1 MIRRLLQGLLA
12 ALLAGCASPPP
23 PQTEVELRR
32 EQIALAQQRGSR
44 ALASDDYRA
53 AVRHYQLALDRSRAL
68 GDHDGVATGLLN
80 LAAVQHRAGLPAEA
94 RARLTEL
101 LDYRPPFAA
110 PYAGRAEARLAL
122 LDLQS
127 NRIDEA
133 SRHAQRAEALCPASA
148 CAWRVA
154 LENVQAGIALRS
166 GDLPGA
172 EARARAALSAA
183 AFAKDA
189 REEMNAR
196 LLLQEITVERARAAG
211 ARGTRQ

>member
-1 MIRRLLQGLLA
+1 
-12 ALLAGCASPPP
+12 
-23 PQTEVELRR
+23 
-32 EQIALAQQRGSR
+32 
-44 ALASDDYRA
+44 
-53 AVRHYQLALDRSRAL
+53 
-68 GDHDGVATGLLN
+68 LLN